1 MNVRAVTKSVLK
13 AQHPLS
19 GADSLWFRWIQ
30 SGKKLKKWTLL
41 SEGCADSQ
49 PNKLLE
55 KDAIRDSKGIAF
67 DTMLLKAQCVFLEKK
82 LKREL

>member
-30 SGKKLKKWTLL
+30 SGKKTKKCTLL

-49 PNKLLE
+49 SDKLLE
-55 KDAIRDSKGIAF
+55 KYAMRVSKGIAF
-67 DTMLLKAQCVFLEKK
+67 DKMLLKQCVFLEKK
-82 LKREL
+82 FK